1 MALSPAVEE
10 LELLVVEF
18 EHGDVVPGTV
28 EPYVIVEAL
37 GSGTA
42 TIGLTPVLLVSV
54 APSGIELPMT
64 DPLELAPGVDNPV
77 APADDEVQPEVIS
90 NPPPSKIVPAADVDV
105 VLFVPEDCEPVEPL
119 APQAKVGAGLRP
131 PGSICVDPSGIAET
145 VVPLVPFVPN
155 TPSGEV
161 APIAKGLMEV

>member
-1 MALSPAVEE
+1 MALVPAVEE
-10 LELLVVEF
+10 ESLVVELK
-18 EHGDVVPGTV
+18 HGDVVPGMV
-28 EPYVIVEAL
+28 EPYVIVEVL
-37 GSGTA
+37 GSGTV
-42 TIGLTPVLLVSV
+42 TNGLTPVLPVSV

-64 DPLELAPGVDNPV
+64 DPLELAPGVDEPV

-90 NPPPSKIVPAADVDV
+90 NPPPSKVVPAAVIDV

-119 APQAKVGAGLRP
+119 APQDGVGAGLRP
-131 PGSICVDPSGIAET
+131 PGSISVDPSGLPET

-161 APIAKGLMEV
+161 APIAEGLTEV